1 MSCYFP
7 SWTKYVN
14 TKELAELFR
23 EDLILR
29 APSAG
34 GERWQISRAL
44 QNEGDVVITMILPFI
59 SELNLLLDTQ
69 AIKPSGLVYK
79 LSGFPT
85 KD

>member
-1 MSCYFP
+1 MSFYFP

-23 EDLILR
+23 EDLILG

-44 QNEGDVVITMILPFI
+44 QNEGNVVITMILPFI
-59 SELNLLLDTQ
+59 SALNLLLDTQ
-69 AIKPSGLVYK
+69 AIKPSVLVYK
-79 LSGFPT
+79 LPGFST
-85 KD
+85 ND